1 MKNWNIMK
9 KIQHILSILLLPFV
23 AMSCSNELDIDSNQ
37 GYLALSINTAESTY
51 MPGSTRAD
59 APEDY
64 APKTLSVSAINEQ
77 GKTVWSTEDYA
88 NSEAND
94 GKIILEAGTYTI
106 VAHSANWDGN
116 GSGFD
121 VPYYYGSTKVTIEAK
136 TMKKA
141 SIKCTL
147 ANVKLTVNY
156 DQSIKDNFKSAI
168 TRIASEANGANPLDF
183 VMGQTTKSGYIP
195 ADNFN
200 YTLLFTNNS
209 GMKHDSICQT
219 ISNVQPRDHYIFN
232 IKLVETG
239 GDEPGGDLPE
249 GEGYASIVVDIDY
262 KTNTYTYTYPVPK
275 KPSVS
280 LETKNAHAWSTFA
293 YLNAS
298 VNAKTSNFDNSN
310 LYIEYRKIGEE
321 NWTKIENADLT
332 IDAKDNVTA
341 VLKGLDVSTKYEYR
355 LCYATLDDVI
365 VADPIS
371 FTTEAQTVLYNGGF
385 EHWHQSGNPWYP
397 NESGVKF
404 WDTSNPG
411 STTIGASYNVTTR
424 TESPKRSGSYAA
436 KLESTKV
443 VIKFAAASMYTGV
456 FGATIGTSGAWLT
469 WGTPFACR
477 PTALKGYMQ
486 YHPKA
491 IDNTGSG
498 LPAGAPGKGDSDM
511 CSIYFALLTETIRVD
526 NTDMSTF
533 PNWETDP
540 RVVAYGALP
549 DNQCVATG
557 DTWKEINIPL
567 VYHNVNKKPT
577 HLLVVFSASK
587 YGDYF
592 HGAKGSTLYL
602 DDFSLEYGEEPTVR

>member
-1 MKNWNIMK
+1 MK
-9 KIQHILSILLLPFV
+9 KIQYILSILFLALV
-23 AMSCSNELDIDSNQ
+23 ATSCSNDLEIGSNQ
-37 GYLALSINTAESTY
+37 GYLTLSINTAESTY
-51 MPGSTRAD
+51 MPGTTRAD
-59 APEDY
+59 APADY
-64 APKTLSVSAINEQ
+64 APKTLAVSVINEQ
-77 GKTVWSTEDYA
+77 GKTVWSTENYA

-94 GKIILEAGTYTI
+94 GKIVLDEGTYTI

-121 VPYYYGSTKVTIEAK
+121 VPYYYGSTKVNVEAK
-136 TMKKA
+136 SMKKA
-141 SIKCTL
+141 EIKCTL

-156 DQSIKDNFKSAI
+156 DQSIEDNFSSAI
-168 TRIASEANGANPLDF
+168 TRIASAVKDVKSLDF
-183 VMGQTTKSGYIP
+183 VMGRTTKSGYIP
-195 ADNFN
+195 ADDFD
-200 YTLLFTNNS
+200 YTLLFTNNQ
-209 GMKHDSICQT
+209 GVEHDSICQT
-219 ISNVQPRDHYIFN
+219 ITDVQPRDHYIFN

-239 GDEPGGDLPE
+239 DEPGGE
-249 GEGYASIVVDIDY
+249 GTAAIKVEIDHR
-262 KTNTYTYTYPVPK
+262 TNTFTYTYSVPK
-275 KPSVS
+275 KPSIS
-280 LETKNAHAWSTFA
+280 LETKNANAWSTFA

-298 VNAKTSNFDNSN
+298 INAKTSTFDNSM
-310 LYIEYRKIGEE
+310 LYMEYRKVGEE
-321 NWTKIENADLT
+321 NWIEIENANLT

-341 VLKGLDVSTKYEYR
+341 VLKGLEVSTKYEYR

-365 VADPIS
+365 VADPIA
-371 FTTEAQTVLYNGGF
+371 FTTEAQIALYNGGF

-424 TESPKRSGSYAA
+424 TDSPKRSGSYAA

-477 PTALKGYMQ
+477 PTSLKGYMQ

-491 IDNTGSG
+491 IDNAGSG
-498 LPAGAPGKGDSDM
+498 LPAGAPAKGDPDM
-511 CSIYFALLTETIRVD
+511 CAIYVALLSESIRVD

-533 PNWETDP
+533 PNWQTDS
-540 RVVAYGALP
+540 RIIAYGALP
-549 DNQCVATG
+549 DSDCGASG
-557 DTWKEINIPL
+557 SDWKEIDIPF
-567 VYHNVNKKPT
+567 VYHDLNRKPT

-592 HGAKGSTLYL
+592 HGGKGSTLYL
-602 DDFSLEYGEEPTVR
+602 DDFSLQYGDEPSVR